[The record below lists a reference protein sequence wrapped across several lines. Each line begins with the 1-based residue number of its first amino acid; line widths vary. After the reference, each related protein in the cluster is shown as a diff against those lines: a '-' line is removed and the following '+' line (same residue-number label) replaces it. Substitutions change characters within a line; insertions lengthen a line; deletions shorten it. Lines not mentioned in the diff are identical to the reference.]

1 MNNKLLKTIILTII
15 VLVSLYVPR
24 CYAAGASVGA
34 STTSAKPGD
43 TVELYIDLSTASI
56 GYDLQI
62 STSDDDLISSSEVVS
77 KIGSGD
83 TSRIYLVQLAGSD
96 DRTTYPV
103 GTRIATIKYTIA
115 ETATVGSTLTL
126 NVAGEVAG
134 ETSSDKNSM
143 NESVT
148 INIVDSSNEGQEPE
162 QEQPGQEQPGQEQP
176 EQENP
181 PQENLPQDEQSQ
193 DVTSQGDQNQEVAK
207 VSENGEKDD
216 SIAPGVIP
224 KAGVKGFAILVLAI
238 LVAIMC
244 TSFRKYNKNKDIK

>member
-24 CYAAGASVGA
+24 CYAAGASISA
-34 STTSAKPGD
+34 STISAKPGD

-62 STSDDDLISSSEVVS
+62 STSNDDLISSSEVVS

-83 TSRIYLVQLAGSD
+83 TSRIYLVQLASSA
-96 DRTTYPV
+96 DRTTYQA

-162 QEQPGQEQPGQEQP
+162 QEQPGQE
-176 EQENP
+176 NP
-181 PQENLPQDEQSQ
+181 PQENLPQEDPSQ
-193 DVTSQGDQNQEVAK
+193 DITAQGNQNQEVAK

-224 KAGVKGFAILVLAI
+224 KAGVKGFAILVVAI
-238 LVAIMC
+238 LVTIMC
-244 TSFRKYNKNKDIK
+244 ASFRKYNKNKDIK

>member
-62 STSDDDLISSSEVVS
+62 STSNDDLILSSEVVS

-96 DRTTYPV
+96 DRTTYPA
-103 GTRIATIKYTIA
+103 GTRIATIKYTID

-126 NVAGEVAG
+126 NVSGEVAG

-162 QEQPGQEQPGQEQP
+162 QEQPGQE
-176 EQENP
+176 NP

-193 DVTSQGDQNQEVAK
+193 DVTSQGDKNQELAK

-224 KAGVKGFAILVLAI
+224 KAGVKGFAILVVVI

-244 TSFRKYNKNKDIK
+244 GSLRKYNKNKDIK

>member
-1 MNNKLLKTIILTII
+1 MSNKLLKSVILTII
-15 VLVSLYVPR
+15 VLVSLYVPK
-24 CYAAGASVGA
+24 CYAVGA
-34 STTSAKPGD
+34 SISVSTISAKPGD

-83 TSRIYLVQLAGSD
+83 ASRIYLVQLAGSD
-96 DRTTYPV
+96 DRITYPA

-115 ETATVGSTLTL
+115 ETATVGSALTL

-134 ETSSDKNSM
+134 ETSSDKNEM

-148 INIVDSSNEGQEPE
+148 INIVDSSSTDEGQTQVPDEE
-162 QEQPGQEQPGQEQP
+162 SEQP

-224 KAGVKGFAILVLAI
+224 KAGVKGFAILVVAI

-244 TSFRKYNKNKDIK
+244 DSFRKYNKNKDIK

>member
-1 MNNKLLKTIILTII
+1 MSNKLLKSIILTII
-15 VLVSLYVPR
+15 VLVSLYVPK
-24 CYAAGASVGA
+24 CYAAGASISA
-34 STTSAKPGD
+34 STISAKPGD

-62 STSDDDLISSSEVVS
+62 STSNDDLISSSEVVS

-96 DRTTYPV
+96 DRTTYPA
-103 GTRIATIKYTIA
+103 GTKIATIKYTIA

-126 NVAGEVAG
+126 NVTGDVAG
-134 ETSSDKNSM
+134 ETSSDKNEM

-162 QEQPGQEQPGQEQP
+162 QEQHG
-176 EQENP
+176 
-181 PQENLPQDEQSQ
+181 QENLPQEEQSQ
-193 DVTSQGDQNQEVAK
+193 DATLQEDQNQEITK

-216 SIAPGVIP
+216 SIAPAVIP
-224 KAGVKGFAILVLAI
+224 KAGVKGFAILVVAI

-244 TSFRKYNKNKDIK
+244 ASFRKYNKNKDIK

>member
-1 MNNKLLKTIILTII
+1 MSNKLLKSIILTII
-15 VLVSLYVPR
+15 VLVSLYVPK
-24 CYAAGASVGA
+24 CYAVGA
-34 STTSAKPGD
+34 SISASTISAKPGD

-62 STSDDDLISSSEVVS
+62 STSNDDLISSSEVVS

-96 DRTTYPV
+96 DRTTYPT

-115 ETATVGSTLTL
+115 ETATVGSTITF
-126 NVAGEVAG
+126 NVAGDVAG
-134 ETSSDKNSM
+134 ETSSDKNEM

-148 INIVDSSNEGQEPE
+148 INIVDSSSTDEGQTQVPDEE
-162 QEQPGQEQPGQEQP
+162 SEQP

-224 KAGVKGFAILVLAI
+224 KAGVKRFAILVVAI

-244 TSFRKYNKNKDIK
+244 ASFRKYNKNKDIK

>member
-62 STSDDDLISSSEVVS
+62 STSNDDLISSSEVVS

-96 DRTTYPV
+96 DRTTYPA

-126 NVAGEVAG
+126 NVTGDVAG
-134 ETSSDKNSM
+134 ETSSDKNEM

-148 INIVDSSNEGQEPE
+148 INIVDSSNEGEEPE
-162 QEQPGQEQPGQEQP
+162 QEQPG
-176 EQENP
+176 QENP
-181 PQENLPQDEQSQ
+181 PQENLPQEEQSQ
-193 DVTSQGDQNQEVAK
+193 DDTLQEDQNQEVAE

-224 KAGVKGFAILVLAI
+224 KAGVKGFAILVVAI

-244 TSFRKYNKNKDIK
+244 DSFRKYNKNKDIK

>member
-1 MNNKLLKTIILTII
+1 MSNKLLKSIILTII
-15 VLVSLYVPR
+15 VLVSLYVPK
-24 CYAAGASVGA
+24 CYAVGA
-34 STTSAKPGD
+34 SISASTISAKPGD

-62 STSDDDLISSSEVVS
+62 STSNDDLISSSEVVS

-96 DRTTYPV
+96 DRTTYPT

-126 NVAGEVAG
+126 NVTGDVAG
-134 ETSSDKNSM
+134 ETSSDKNEM

-148 INIVDSSNEGQEPE
+148 INIVDSSSTDEGQTQVPDEE
-162 QEQPGQEQPGQEQP
+162 SEQP

-224 KAGVKGFAILVLAI
+224 KAGVKGFAILVVAI

-244 TSFRKYNKNKDIK
+244 ASFRKYNKNKDIK

>member
-1 MNNKLLKTIILTII
+1 MSNKLLKSIILTII

-62 STSDDDLISSSEVVS
+62 STSNDDLISSSEVVS

-96 DRTTYPV
+96 DRTTYPA

-126 NVAGEVAG
+126 NVSGEVAG
-134 ETSSDKNSM
+134 ETSSDKNEM

-148 INIVDSSNEGQEPE
+148 INIVDSSSTDEGQTQVTDEE
-162 QEQPGQEQPGQEQP
+162 SEQP

-224 KAGVKGFAILVLAI
+224 KAGVKGFAILVVAI

-244 TSFRKYNKNKDIK
+244 DSFRKYNKNKDIK

>member
-1 MNNKLLKTIILTII
+1 MSNKLLKSIILTII
-15 VLVSLYVPR
+15 VLVSLYVPK
-24 CYAAGASVGA
+24 CYAAGASVGV

-62 STSDDDLISSSEVVS
+62 STSNDDLISPSEVVS

-96 DRTTYPV
+96 DRTTYPA

-126 NVAGEVAG
+126 NVTGDVAG
-134 ETSSDKNSM
+134 ETSSDKNEM

-148 INIVDSSNEGQEPE
+148 INIVDSSNEGEEPE
-162 QEQPGQEQPGQEQP
+162 QEQPG
-176 EQENP
+176 QENP
-181 PQENLPQDEQSQ
+181 PQENLPQEEQSQ
-193 DVTSQGDQNQEVAK
+193 DDTLQEDQNQEVAE

-224 KAGVKGFAILVLAI
+224 KAGVKGFAILVVAI

-244 TSFRKYNKNKDIK
+244 DSFRKYNKNKDIK